1 MRQINEPE
9 ISFESLSIGE
19 QRRLQKAVA
28 IKVYELDAELLD
40 QRNRFK
46 ELYRLIKNKFA
57 VPSYKEINR
66 KDLQTAIQYIEGW
79 YPSEN

>member
-1 MRQINEPE
+1 MRQAEELIP
-9 ISFESLSIGE
+9 FEEKLEIGE

-28 IKVYELDAELLD
+28 IKVYELDSELLN

-57 VPSYKEINR
+57 VSSYKEIR
-66 KDLQTAIQYIEGW
+66 RQDLQEAIRYIESW
-79 YPSEN
+79 HPENV